1 LFSELTWP
9 ILATTFNLFS
19 VSVDSLESRGA
30 LDFEALPNDSRPVVM
45 FKALVWMSLL
55 LQARAGGLPLFVD
68 VAQKAGITLMNV
80 DGVAGRKPTLLESV
94 GNGAGFLDYDN
105 DGDEDLLIA
114 NGSTW
119 ETFKNG
125 GDLMAV
131 LYRNDAGKFT
141 DVTRQAGLDRR
152 GWGMGVCVADYDNDG
167 YRDFY
172 VTAYGSSALYK
183 NNRNGTFREVSETA
197 GVRDTRW
204 STGCSFG
211 DYDRDGNLDLYV
223 ANYLKLDAPDNRTN
237 APGCQTQYMGLNVF
251 CGPIGLQGEPDA
263 LYRNNGDGTFSD
275 VTKAAGIK
283 DPGYY
288 GFAAVFSDLDNDGWP
303 DIYVANDS
311 VPNLLFHNNKN
322 GTFSEMGLLSGTALG
337 GNGKAQAG
345 MGLAVGDYDGNG
357 FQDLFVTNFT
367 QDSNTLYQNI
377 GDMVFNDVSS
387 TSGLAAPSIPYLG
400 WGTAFADLDND
411 GFEDLLV
418 AYGHIYPGIDS
429 LKAGQRF
436 LQPKQVFRNMGNGRF
451 SEITRALGGDL
462 LRPRSARGTAVG
474 DYDNDGDIDAI
485 AINLNDRPNLYQNV
499 GGNKNHW
506 ISLRLEGT
514 KSNRDAIGAR
524 VVLRAGGKT
533 QLREI
538 ISGGSYLSSNDLRV
552 HFGLGDVTSIES
564 VQVQW
569 PGGKNEEFTNMEADR
584 ILYVREGAGIVPRL

>member
-283 DPGYY
+283 DPDTT
-288 GFAAVFSDLDNDGWP
+288 DLPPSSAIWITTDGRTSTLPMIPCRTCCSTTTKTERFLRWGCCREQRWE
-303 DIYVANDS
+303 
-311 VPNLLFHNNKN
+311 
-322 GTFSEMGLLSGTALG
+322 GTERRRRVWALRLGITTGTASR
-337 GNGKAQAG
+337 
-345 MGLAVGDYDGNG
+345 
-357 FQDLFVTNFT
+357 T
-367 QDSNTLYQNI
+367 
-377 GDMVFNDVSS
+377 SS
-387 TSGLAAPSIPYLG
+387 
-400 WGTAFADLDND
+400 
-411 GFEDLLV
+411 
-418 AYGHIYPGIDS
+418 
-429 LKAGQRF
+429 
-436 LQPKQVFRNMGNGRF
+436 
-451 SEITRALGGDL
+451 
-462 LRPRSARGTAVG
+462 
-474 DYDNDGDIDAI
+474 
-485 AINLNDRPNLYQNV
+485 
-499 GGNKNHW
+499 
-506 ISLRLEGT
+506 
-514 KSNRDAIGAR
+514 
-524 VVLRAGGKT
+524 
-533 QLREI
+533 
-538 ISGGSYLSSNDLRV
+538 
-552 HFGLGDVTSIES
+552 
-564 VQVQW
+564 
-569 PGGKNEEFTNMEADR
+569 
-584 ILYVREGAGIVPRL
+584 